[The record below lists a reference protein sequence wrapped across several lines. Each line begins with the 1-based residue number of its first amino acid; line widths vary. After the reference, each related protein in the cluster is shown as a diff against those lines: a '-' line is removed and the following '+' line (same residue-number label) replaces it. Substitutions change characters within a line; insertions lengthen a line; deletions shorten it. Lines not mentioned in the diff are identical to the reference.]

1 MTDLPPSPI
10 SFLPVDLHR
19 WDSGPGG
26 DVLVVPVWSDV
37 RPLRGPTGLLDW
49 RLCGKISQ
57 MIREGRVS
65 GSTGEKLLLVT
76 GRLAWRRV
84 LAVGVGASA
93 DFCEGD
99 CRATLEC
106 ALDAAR
112 GIGATH
118 MAIALPGRDIDLVK
132 PDLAMH
138 CLLDAIEK
146 SRDAHGSWLSALTVI
161 DVPLAAK
168 AMGDCSR
175 SARLWSG
182 SQHDGA

>member
-1 MTDLPPSPI
+1 MTDPPPSRI
-10 SFLPVDLHR
+10 TFLPVDLHR

-26 DVLVVPVWSDV
+26 DVLVVPIWSDV

-76 GRLAWRRV
+76 GRLAWRRI

-93 DFCEGD
+93 DFSAGA
-99 CRATLEC
+99 CRATLDC

-118 MAIALPGRDIDLVK
+118 IAIALPGRDIDLVR

-138 CLLDAIEK
+138 CLVEAIEK
-146 SRDAHGSWLSALTVI
+146 SRCAHGSWLSALTII

-168 AMGDCSR
+168 TMGDCSR
-175 SARLWSG
+175 SVLLRSG